1 MVSQEDVVL
10 RPTLIFP
17 SRTRKYVRLTP
28 EQAYGSMLHL
38 MRENI
43 KAEIIEGSREGA
55 PSFKARLGGKIG
67 ATASL
72 RVVSEGDVST
82 LEFSFSY
89 RNAVYASLVV
99 LAAVIGLS
107 LVFWTPIPGV
117 GSAIVLLSAF
127 RANFAVVRFL
137 DAVNEALQHIER
149 EYARRALVEDRKRW
163 ESEPRDT
170 EELFRRLSEKHLKM
184 WGNTNVLWYKINEY
198 QRQGL
203 IYNEAVRKI
212 AEEEGIN

>member
-1 MVSQEDVVL
+1 MASQEDVVL
-10 RPTLIFP
+10 RPTLVFP

-38 MRENI
+38 MRENM
-43 KAEIIEGSREGA
+43 KAEIIEGSKAEA
-55 PSFKARLGGKIG
+55 PSFKAKLGGKIG

-72 RVVSEGDVST
+72 RVISEGDVST

-117 GSAIVLLSAF
+117 GSAIVLLFAF
-127 RANFAVVRFL
+127 RANSAVVRFL
-137 DAVNEALQHIER
+137 DTMNEALPHIER

-170 EELFRRLSEKHLKM
+170 EELFRRLSEKHLKT

>member
-1 MVSQEDVVL
+1 MASQEGLVL
-10 RPTLIFP
+10 RPTLVFP

-38 MRENI
+38 MRENM
-43 KAEIIEGSREGA
+43 KAEIIEGSKEEA

-72 RVVSEGDVST
+72 RVFSEGDVST

-89 RNAVYASLVV
+89 RNAVFASFIV

-117 GSAIVLLSAF
+117 GSVIVLFFAF
-127 RANFAVVRFL
+127 RANSAVVRFL
-137 DAVNEALQHIER
+137 DTVNEALPHIER

-170 EELFRRLSEKHLKM
+170 EELFGRLSEKHLKM